1 MIQKLHPLHDRLL
14 IKSIEADTTTASGL
28 IIPDKALKKSDEGE
42 VVAAGTGVTLEDGS
56 VLPMLVK
63 VGDHVLFARGSETEV
78 VVDGETLL
86 ILREEDILGI
96 IERSSR

>member
-14 IKSIEADTTTASGL
+14 IKSIEADTVTKGGL

-42 VVAAGTGVTLEDGS
+42 VVAVGSGITLEDGS

-63 VGDHVLFARGSETEV
+63 VGDHILFARGSETEIIV
-78 VVDGETLL
+78 GGETMLL
-86 ILREEDILGI
+86 LREEDVLGI
-96 IERSSR
+96 IER